1 MCLNNA
7 VRVIV
12 AGFDQKLHLIISQIE
27 PSTFK
32 FYGIGCRSLAM
43 LWVMIFVLSLA
54 IMKNCKKF
62 QNTQVSPCLCRNLAG
77 IVKYAQPVLF
87 PMEPIMAKLMR
98 RNQVVK
104 KLSRNRF

>member
-1 MCLNNA
+1 MTA
-7 VRVIV
+7 
-12 AGFDQKLHLIISQIE
+12 AGFDQKLHLIIGQLE
-27 PSTFK
+27 PGPFK
-32 FYGIGCRSLAM
+32 FYGRGCRSVAVFR
-43 LWVMIFVLSLA
+43 VMIFVLSLA

-77 IVKYAQPVLF
+77 IVKDAQPMVF
-87 PMEPIMAKLMR
+87 PMEPIMPKLMR